1 MVTRVILAAI
11 SDERNNAE
19 LIVRPDKNT
28 RALAGTPVGNG
39 FPSTGG
45 VVGDFPQPMLPYPVF
60 SKAYLLILF

>member
-1 MVTRVILAAI
+1 
-11 SDERNNAE
+11 
-19 LIVRPDKNT
+19 VRPDKNT

-60 SKAYLLILF
+60 SKAYLLILFNFRSVAAPAIFIY